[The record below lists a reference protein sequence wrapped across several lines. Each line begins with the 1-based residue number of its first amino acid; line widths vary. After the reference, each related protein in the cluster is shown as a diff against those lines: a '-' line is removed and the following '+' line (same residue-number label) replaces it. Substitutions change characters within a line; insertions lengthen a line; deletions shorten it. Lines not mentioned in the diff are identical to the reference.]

1 MAKVTNLSAFI
12 ANRQADVVG
21 DALKGGSIEFYAGA
35 MPDSAD
41 DAIVGQRLG
50 VVLRF
55 GLPAFG
61 KAEDGVIIANA
72 LSPGLASDSINPA
85 TWARL
90 RTAAGEPVMDVSVG
104 TRDAVI
110 ILPTVNI
117 PAGITLSIS
126 FFAHSVTKG
135 L

>member
-12 ANRQADVVG
+12 ANLQANVVA
-21 DALKGGSIEFYAGA
+21 DALAGGSFEFYSGA

-41 DAIVGQRLG
+41 DAVVGQRLG
-50 VVLRF
+50 VSLRL
-55 GLPAFG
+55 GSPAFG

-72 LSPGLASDSINPA
+72 ISPGVAQDSINPA
-85 TWARL
+85 TWARF

-110 ILPTVNI
+110 ILPSTNI

-126 FFAHSVTKG
+126 FFAHTVTKG